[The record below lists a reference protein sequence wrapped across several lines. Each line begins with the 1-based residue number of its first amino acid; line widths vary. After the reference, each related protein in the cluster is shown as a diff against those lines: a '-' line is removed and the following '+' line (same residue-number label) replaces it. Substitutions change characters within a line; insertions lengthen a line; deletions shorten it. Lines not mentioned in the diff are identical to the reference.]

1 MIPQSKELCATFK
14 AFKPVNNEVTNRLT
28 DAVTK
33 LEYALNGVDID
44 TIRDSDAVREKVK
57 NNVDDILS
65 KFKL

>member
-1 MIPQSKELCATFK
+1 
-14 AFKPVNNEVTNRLT
+14 
-28 DAVTK
+28 
-33 LEYALNGVDID
+33 LNGVDID